1 LRGTTLLASGF
12 SGGLSVCL
20 KKRVTALITG
30 VLPGPA
36 YSNSFSLQLRGDL
49 QSGESGAGFQLPRLS
64 AANTRL
70 SVPFTAFSKI

>member
-20 KKRVTALITG
+20 KKRFTALITG

-36 YSNSFSLQLRGDL
+36 YSI
-49 QSGESGAGFQLPRLS
+49 LS
-64 AANTRL
+64 ACSSGVISRLANPAPVFSYPGSLLPTPGFL
-70 SVPFTAFSKI
+70 SPSQRFPRS